1 MKTKFKKIIL
11 LTFLLFAYV
20 FLSAQSYATAI
31 SNNLSTAV
39 FRLHVLANSNSE
51 EDQNLKL
58 KVRDS
63 LLNYMNGLC
72 SNCST
77 KQEAISIANEHKD
90 DFQKIA
96 EQTIKQNG
104 YDYTA
109 KINIDNFYF
118 PTKNYGD
125 ISLPAGYYDALRVE
139 IGEAKG
145 KNWWC
150 VMFPS
155 LCFIDVS
162 SGVVD
167 DNAKENLQDNLQK
180 ESYDIISD
188 SKKPDIKLKFKLIEV
203 FAENKL
209 FTIRKN
215 KKYFIYTIS
224 KKTIENVEIL

>member
-1 MKTKFKKIIL
+1 MKIKFKKIIL
-11 LTFLLFAYV
+11 LTFLLFVYV

-96 EQTIKQNG
+96 EQTIKENG

-203 FAENKL
+203 FAENNL
-209 FTIRKN
+209 FTISKN
-215 KKYFIYTIS
+215 K
-224 KKTIENVEIL
+224 